1 MQRTVSPRQLA
12 AAIGV
17 SESSLKRWADD
28 GLLAVVRTAGG
39 HRRISL
45 PEAVRFIRHM
55 GFKLQQPTELGLSEL
70 RSLETTQI
78 EDASSVNEAFGAALE
93 EGNSAKVRA
102 IVEGLYLSGW
112 SVATIIDGP
121 IRQTMARIGT
131 LWQHADWGIMV
142 EHRATELCLQ
152 TLSMLRHLMP
162 SHESA
167 APIAVGGAG
176 PNDPYML
183 PSLACSITLAEAGW
197 TDVNLGPRTPT
208 RVLAN
213 AVGHYKAKMV
223 WIAFSHSTSQSETI
237 EVVNVVSRAC
247 EVAGAKL
254 IVGGPPTLMLAP
266 ADIPGVTVARSMLEL
281 SAFGRGLHAAASR
294 VAT

>member
-12 AAIGV
+12 TAIGV

-28 GLLAVVRTAGG
+28 GLLSVVRTAGG

-55 GFKLQQPTELGLSEL
+55 GFKVQQPTELGLSTVL
-70 RSLETTQI
+70 SLETTQI
-78 EDASSVNEAFGAALE
+78 EDVSAVSENFGAAIE
-93 EGNSAKVRA
+93 SGDSSKVRA
-102 IVEGLYLSGW
+102 MVEGLYLSGW
-112 SVATIIDGP
+112 SVATIVDGP

-152 TLSMLRHLMP
+152 SLNMLRHLMP

-167 APIAVGGAG
+167 APVAVGGAG

-208 RVLAN
+208 KVLAN
-213 AVGHYKAKMV
+213 AVGHYKAKLV
-223 WIAFSHSTSQSETI
+223 WIAFSHTNSQSEVI
-237 EVVNVVSRAC
+237 EVINSVAAASEVV
-247 EVAGAKL
+247 GAKL
-254 IVGGPPTLMLAP
+254 IVGGGPTLTLAP
-266 ADIPGVTVARSMLEL
+266 ADIPGVTVARSMAEL
-281 SAFGRGLHAAASR
+281 SAFGRGLAGTVSN
-294 VAT
+294 TKK